1 MIIDSPANPP
11 PSNSIAE
18 LDKALAS
25 VRQSLEASSQ
35 ATGIPANTVSSPRGL
50 NNPTLKRQHS
60 VPRQE
65 QRSTEVPAF
74 GLFGRTRS
82 TKKHQPSL
90 NYETPDEEDELLD
103 EALSSAHKAAKR
115 LDSHAQQQQ
124 QQTKH
129 PRNYPPVPQVPS
141 HPPLSLSYLTPSPS
155 ADRNGGG
162 YDYLSA
168 TKPVDILKPKG
179 SYNNLATQWPT
190 PPSDGEWAASAA
202 ASIIAAGA
210 AYR

>member
-1 MIIDSPANPP
+1 MIVDSPANPP
-11 PSNSIAE
+11 PSNSISE
-18 LDKALAS
+18 LDNALAS
-25 VRQSLEASSQ
+25 VRRSLEASSQ
-35 ATGIPANTVSSPRGL
+35 ATGLPV
-50 NNPTLKRQHS
+50 NNSTLKRQHY
-60 VPRQE
+60 VQRQE
-65 QRSTEVPAF
+65 QRPTEPPAF

-82 TKKHQPSL
+82 TRKHQPSL

-115 LDSHAQQQQ
+115 LDSHAQQQI
-124 QQTKH
+124 KH

-141 HPPLSLSYLTPSPS
+141 HPLPSLSYLTPSPS
-155 ADRNGGG
+155 ADRNATG
-162 YDYLSA
+162 YDYLSV

-202 ASIIAAGA
+202 ASIFAAGA
-210 AYR
+210 AYK

>member
-1 MIIDSPANPP
+1 MIIDSPANPL

-25 VRQSLEASSQ
+25 VRRSLEASSQ
-35 ATGIPANTVSSPRGL
+35 ATGMPANTVSSPRGSK
-50 NNPTLKRQHS
+50 NSTLKRQHS
-60 VPRQE
+60 VQRQE
-65 QRSTEVPAF
+65 QRSTEAPAF

-115 LDSHAQQQQ
+115 LDSHAQQQN
-124 QQTKH
+124 KYS
-129 PRNYPPVPQVPS
+129 RNYPPVPQVPS
-141 HPPLSLSYLTPSPS
+141 HPPPSLSYLTPSPS
-155 ADRNGGG
+155 ADRNSVG
-162 YDYLSA
+162 YEYLTA

-179 SYNNLATQWPT
+179 SYKNLATQWPT

-202 ASIIAAGA
+202 ASIFAAGA